1 MAVVSITE
9 SVKLTGK
16 SRQTI
21 YRHIRTGKL
30 SKTDNGID
38 TAELIRVYGEFVTPD
53 TENTPKSSNVTHHA
67 DIAAEIK
74 KQDKVQEMELQ
85 HLKEQVEL
93 LKSQLTKTETQLE
106 RAQHKEDKL
115 LQIIENRLEAPE
127 TNSVVN
133 ILKKKFL

>member
-30 SKTDNGID
+30 SKTGNGID

-53 TENTPKSSNVTHHA
+53 TENTPKSSNVTHHT
-67 DIAAEIK
+67 DIAAELK
-74 KQDKVQEMELQ
+74 KQDKVQEMEVQ

-127 TNSVVN
+127 NNSVVN
-133 ILKKKFL
+133 ILKKRFL

>member
-53 TENTPKSSNVTHHA
+53 TANTPKSSNVTHHT
-67 DIAAEIK
+67 DIAAELK
-74 KQDKVQEMELQ
+74 KQDKVQEMEVQ

-127 TNSVVN
+127 NNSVVN

>member
-53 TENTPKSSNVTHHA
+53 TANTPKSSNVTHHT
-67 DIAAEIK
+67 DIAAELK
-74 KQDKVQEMELQ
+74 KQDKVQEMEVQ

-127 TNSVVN
+127 NNSVVN
-133 ILKKKFL
+133 ILKKRFL

>member
-30 SKTDNGID
+30 SKTGNGID

-53 TENTPKSSNVTHHA
+53 TENTPKSSNVTHHT
-67 DIAAEIK
+67 DIAAELK
-74 KQDKVQEMELQ
+74 KQDKVQEMEVQ

-93 LKSQLTKTETQLE
+93 LKSQLTKTEAQLE

-127 TNSVVN
+127 NNSVVN
-133 ILKKKFL
+133 ILKKRFL